1 MSDERR
7 RRLLDLLSSARRP
20 VSGGELGQR
29 LGATRQTVVQDI
41 AILRARGEPIVAT
54 SRGYLLASSL
64 VPNHHRA
71 ILAVCHRPDQ
81 TEDELSL
88 LLDLGLRVVDV
99 IVDHP
104 IYGEI
109 RGMLMLDSREDLAE
123 WLRGLR
129 ERRAHLLSELTEGFH
144 LHTVEAP
151 RPDLL
156 ERARAALRR
165 RGYLVEDEPPSGQA
179 MPRR

>member
-7 RRLLDLLSSARRP
+7 QRLLELLAASPSP
-20 VSGGELGQR
+20 MSGSDLGQQ

-54 SRGYLLASSL
+54 ARGYMMATSLGVGRYKALLA
-64 VPNHHRA
+64 VR
-71 ILAVCHRPDQ
+71 HRPDQ

-99 IVDHP
+99 VVDHP
-104 IYGEI
+104 FYGEL
-109 RGMLMLDSREDLAE
+109 RGMLMLDSREDLRE
-123 WLRGLR
+123 WLRGVR
-129 ERRAHLLSELTEGFH
+129 ERKAHLLSELTDGVH

-151 RPDLL
+151 RLDLL
-156 ERARAALRR
+156 ERARAALRE
-165 RGYLVEDEPPSGQA
+165 RGYLLDRA
-179 MPRR
+179 K